1 VAEQGLPLDVPTL
14 APPTDAERAQMIGFQ
29 AKTGQIRIFLWK
41 T

>member
-29 AKTGQIRIFLWK
+29 SKKVKSMFFLQK
-41 T
+41 N